1 MTRSNLRT
9 LMLTGI
15 ILCLS
20 VSMTWAKGSSEG
32 KDSGNDEIT
41 MIHFYSPV
49 PDDANSNGFAKT
61 MSEFRSKNP
70 GITVS
75 DEFIQHDN
83 YEMKLK
89 TMVATQSLPDV
100 FLAKPDLFP
109 VLRENGLIL
118 SVDDIL
124 SADSKFASAYKSGA
138 FSDFEQE
145 GKTWGFPFQLQSNH
159 VVYYNKDLFAKAGY
173 PEFPKTMDE
182 FLQACKD
189 LNSMGVI
196 PFAMGNKGKWLA
208 PSCIFNTMAY
218 RYVGP
223 EWFDSLYN
231 DKGAKFTDEGF
242 VDAARLMVDM
252 VNSGAFNEDMNSI
265 DNNQQRTLLYSGEAA
280 MFVEGSWALG
290 PVIDNTKGTELEG
303 KIGLAVLPPANGH
316 KDLANLVA
324 GGAGWAVCIN
334 ASMPE
339 EHKAVVVQFVK
350 EVFGQTFA
358 NTAAMNGGF
367 PAMVPQ
373 IDASQLSPL
382 QVEYNKLPLAF
393 GPIFDVQL
401 PATIVD
407 VFYNDLQK
415 LLMGSISPEDYAANV
430 EAAR

>member
-1 MTRSNLRT
+1 M
-9 LMLTGI
+9 MLTGI

-20 VSMTWAKGSSEG
+20 VSMVWAKGSSESMG
-32 KDSGNDEIT
+32 SGNDEIT

-61 MSEFRSKNP
+61 MNDFRSKNS

-100 FLAKPDLFP
+100 YLAKPDLFP
-109 VLRENGLIL
+109 VLRENGLI
-118 SVDDIL
+118 SPIDDIL
-124 SADSKFASAYKSGA
+124 SDDADFSSAYKSGA

-145 GKTWGFPFQLQSNH
+145 GETWGFPFQLQSNH
-159 VVYYNKDLFAKAGY
+159 VVYYNKELLAKAGY
-173 PEFPKTMDE
+173 SEFPKTMDE
-182 FLQACKD
+182 FLSACKD
-189 LNSMGVI
+189 LRSLGVI

-208 PSCIFNTMAY
+208 PSCIFNTMVY

-223 EWFDSLYN
+223 EWFESLYN
-231 DKGAKFTDEGF
+231 DKGAKFTDDGF
-242 VDAARLMVDM
+242 VDAARLMVEM
-252 VNSGAFNEDMNSI
+252 VNSGAFNDDMNSI

-290 PVIDNTKGTELEG
+290 PVIENTKGTDLEG
-303 KIGLAVLPPANGH
+303 QIGLAVLPPVKGH
-316 KDLANLVA
+316 NDLANLVA

-334 ASMPE
+334 NNMSE
-339 EHKAVVVQFVK
+339 EHKAVVIQFVK
-350 EVFGQTFA
+350 EVFGQSFA
-358 NTAAMNGGF
+358 NTSAKFGGF
-367 PAMVPQ
+367 PAMVPE
-373 IDASQLSPL
+373 IDESQLAPL

-415 LLMGSISPEDYAANV
+415 LLMGSISPEEYAANV
-430 EAAR
+430 EAVR